1 MEKKVLKKLLA
12 KYAGSRSMIHQ
23 RLIGMNQHIAI
34 HTNSQLYYSMYHTPK
49 TRKEFEKW
57 QKDACL
63 RNVLLKAPAF

>member
-1 MEKKVLKKLLA
+1 
-12 KYAGSRSMIHQ
+12 MIHQ

-63 RNVLLKAPAF
+63 RNELLKAPAF

>member
-1 MEKKVLKKLLA
+1 
-12 KYAGSRSMIHQ
+12 MIHQ

-34 HTNSQLYYSMYHTPK
+34 HTNLQLYYSMYHTPK